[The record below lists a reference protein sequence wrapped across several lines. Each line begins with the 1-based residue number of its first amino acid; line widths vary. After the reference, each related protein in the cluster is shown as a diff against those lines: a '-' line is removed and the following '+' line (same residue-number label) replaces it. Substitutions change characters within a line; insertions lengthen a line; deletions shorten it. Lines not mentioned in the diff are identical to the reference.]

1 MSGGGGFSAY
11 FGEVMPRDGP
21 SVRGGLLVHFGKIH
35 AVGKLQAG
43 NLPGV
48 VLDLQIC
55 RHQRNV
61 NRLALRGA
69 GAFGTNAVKFQI
81 PVVGLHEFIYD
92 SVHSFTIVLAVSGAA
107 NRSKTLE
114 LYFLSTSRVTLPP

>member
-1 MSGGGGFSAY
+1 MPWDDLPSGWSFS
-11 FGEVMPRDGP
+11 
-21 SVRGGLLVHFGKIH
+21 SLLVDFGKIH

-48 VLDLQIC
+48 VLHLQIC

-69 GAFGTNAVKFQI
+69 GAFGANAVKFQI
-81 PVVGLHEFIYD
+81 PVMGLHEFIYD
-92 SVHSFTIVLAVSGAA
+92 SVHSLTIVLAVSDTA
-107 NRSKTLE
+107 NHSKTLE
-114 LYFLSTSRVTLPP
+114 PCFLSTSRVTLPA